1 MKITVHRGTH
11 QIGGCVTEI
20 ASGNDRVFIDFGTD
34 LPGCDG
40 NHPAKPIPGLTVP
53 DGSNCALFLT
63 HYHGDHVGR
72 LEEVA
77 PGVPVY
83 FGATAREIYLRYLKR
98 IGKEIID
105 HAEAMLPIAPL
116 RTMRHGRISVTPLMV
131 DHSAFDAYMFL
142 IEADGKKILHT
153 GDFRL
158 HGFRGNKTLP
168 ILQKYAGDVDLII
181 CETTNLSRD
190 EIGMTERNLQNEAHK
205 IMQENKYVF
214 VLCSSTNID
223 RIGAFYHANPHGR
236 LFVCDEYQKE
246 ILGIVRKNHALKS
259 RFYNFSHVYS
269 YGANLDALLDE
280 QGFCMLI
287 RQGSQFAR
295 LLDQYRGRDAVV
307 YSMWSGYLK
316 GETRNEDLAAFLA
329 KEQLV
334 FLHTSGHACA
344 SDLVALCRTI
354 RPKCG
359 VIPIHGETPEQLSA
373 LLPEID
379 IHILNDG
386 EIFFL

>member
-1 MKITVHRGTH
+1 M
-11 QIGGCVTEI
+11 
-20 ASGNDRVFIDFGTD
+20 
-34 LPGCDG
+34 
-40 NHPAKPIPGLTVP
+40 
-53 DGSNCALFLT
+53 
-63 HYHGDHVGR
+63 
-72 LEEVA
+72 
-77 PGVPVY
+77 PVY

-98 IGKEIID
+98 IGKEIVG

-116 RTMRHGRISVTPLMV
+116 LTVRHGRISVTPLMV

-158 HGFRGNKTLP
+158 HGFQGNKTLP
-168 ILQKYAGDVDLII
+168 ILQKYVGDVDLII
-181 CETTNLSRD
+181 CETTNLSRE

-246 ILGIVRKNHALKS
+246 ILGIVRKNHASKG
-259 RFYNFSHVYS
+259 RFYDFSHVYS

-316 GETRNEDLAAFLA
+316 GETRNKDLAAFLA

-359 VIPIHGETPEQLSA
+359 VIPIHGGTPERLSA
-373 LLPEID
+373 LLPEND
-379 IHILNDG
+379 IHFLNDG
-386 EIFFL
+386 EVFSLLTQKIPTKFAVKKRIFSARKN